1 MKINK
6 AQQTAEQVCEL
17 MKVLSS
23 KNRFLI
29 LCALTN
35 GEKCVGEIAEIIGIR
50 EATTSQHLALL
61 RKDGIVEKRRES
73 QTIYYSI
80 SRPDVRKLMD
90 FIYENYCKPNL
101 NSNEEED
108 YDNENTYRN

>member
-1 MKINK
+1 MKMNK

-29 LCALTN
+29 LCALAN

-50 EATTSQHLALL
+50 ETTTSQHLALL
-61 RKDGIVEKRRES
+61 RKEGIVQRRRES

-80 SRPDVRKLMD
+80 SRLDVRKLMD
-90 FIYENYCKPNL
+90 FIYENYCQPSL
-101 NSNEEED
+101 NSDEEKA
-108 YDNENTYRN
+108 